1 MHRRDFSRSLF
12 AASASTLGAATGL
25 VALPAQAQI
34 ESLKLG
40 TEYTKLEREAPV
52 DSPKGQIEVVEF
64 FSYGCVHCFRFE
76 PLLSDWMK
84 KQSKDVAVRR
94 TPIAFNPALQPL
106 QQLYFALEA
115 MGQVEALHE
124 KAFQAIH
131 VDQIRLQ
138 KEETIIDWAV
148 KQGLDK
154 TKFTDTFKSFGV
166 AGKVKRATQLMTAYS
181 VEGTPALGVAGRYY
195 IPGQGPRS
203 LQVADVLIA
212 AVRKG

>member
-12 AASASTLGAATGL
+12 AASASTLGAAAGL

-84 KQSKDVAVRR
+84 KQNKDVAVRR

-138 KEETIIDWAV
+138 KEEAIIDWAV

-212 AVRKG
+212 TVRKG